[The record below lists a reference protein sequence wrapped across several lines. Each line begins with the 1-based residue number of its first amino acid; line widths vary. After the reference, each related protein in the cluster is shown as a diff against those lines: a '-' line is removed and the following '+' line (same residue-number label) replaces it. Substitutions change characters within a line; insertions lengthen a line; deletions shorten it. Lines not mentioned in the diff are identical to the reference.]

1 MQKRR
6 HDGTGGCWEYVHTD
20 INEGKSRMNKALEYT
35 KKLVL
40 LRYLYRKNLLS
51 NKEYEQA
58 KSIIREQNFSTSIK
72 DNNLFAG

>member
-1 MQKRR
+1 
-6 HDGTGGCWEYVHTD
+6 
-20 INEGKSRMNKALEYT
+20 MNKALEYT

-58 KSIIREQNFSTSIK
+58 KSIIREQDFSTSIK
-72 DNNLFAG
+72 SNNLFAG